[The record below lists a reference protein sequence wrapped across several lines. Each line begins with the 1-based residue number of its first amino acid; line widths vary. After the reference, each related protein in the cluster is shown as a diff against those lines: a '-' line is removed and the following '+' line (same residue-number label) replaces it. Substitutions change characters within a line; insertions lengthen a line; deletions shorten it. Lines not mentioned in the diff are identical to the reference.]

1 MELKY
6 YIGVDVSKKKLDMA
20 LLVQGKVVAKLQ
32 CENTKKGIGQAVKSL
47 RKVPGFG
54 MAHSVFCME
63 HTGIYCQPL
72 LDFLFS
78 CKSKIW
84 LESAMQ
90 IKKSQGLSRGKTD
103 QIDAERIALYAY
115 TFKNRMQLWQPPRK
129 EVLRL
134 RHLLTMRDRLVNSMV
149 RITQPLQENK
159 EFIEAGL
166 AKMERAAFKSTI
178 KGMKKDLQAI
188 EDQIQELIEQDDHLK
203 RLFGLSTSIDG
214 IGKITAVN
222 VIAVTNEF
230 SHFSDPKKF
239 ACYCGVAP
247 FEHTSGTSIRGKTR
261 VSHLANK
268 KIKTLFHLAAL
279 SAIKMKG
286 ELQNYFQRK
295 LAEGKNKMSILNA
308 IRNKLIHRLF
318 AVIKRGTPYQ
328 KQLSFEF
335 A

>member
-20 LLVQGKVVAKLQ
+20 LLVQGKVVAKLE

-54 MAHSVFCME
+54 MTQSVFCME

-149 RITQPLQENK
+149 RITQPLQENE
-159 EFIEAGL
+159 EFMEAGL

-188 EDQIQELIEQDDHLK
+188 EDQIQELIDQDDHLK